1 MSFATSPEPNKEQ
14 ITYIRQISPDNYKK
28 QGIEFTKKA
37 LRELKEQ
44 MTNFK
49 AKKHSVFEKETETE
63 TDKDTEMETNELDNT
78 DDCVNNNSNETDSDS
93 DYDVTNKRDSN
104 SNSNTNI
111 NLIIKNVKKDKKTP
125 GKSTPSKLTPSKSTP
140 SKLTPS
146 KLTPSKSMDIENAML
161 KQFEKDNKKV
171 LELKS
176 ICKKMDK
183 DLHYLKLDLINSQCD
198 KDILEKEVKFYKNK
212 IEYIDKIIKF
222 DNEKYIKE
230 KKYLKYFKIFIIL
243 LLALNLYLYY
253 FKYFMFIIGMCFLY
267 FTK

>member
-1 MSFATSPEPNKEQ
+1 MSLATSPEPSKEN

-28 QGIEFTKKA
+28 QGIDFTQKA
-37 LRELKEQ
+37 LLELKEQ
-44 MTNFK
+44 MKNFK
-49 AKKHSVFEKETETE
+49 PKKHSIFEKDTETETE
-63 TDKDTEMETNELDNT
+63 SNDLDNIN
-78 DDCVNNNSNETDSDS
+78 DCENTNTNDSNSESES
-93 DYDVTNKRDSN
+93 DYDMTDKG
-104 SNSNTNI
+104 TNI
-111 NLIIKNVKKDKKTP
+111 KLIIKNVKKDKKI
-125 GKSTPSKLTPSKSTP
+125 SNKLTPNKSTSNKSTSNKSTSNKST
-140 SKLTPS
+140 SKITD
-146 KLTPSKSMDIENAML
+146 KSLDIENAML
-161 KQFEKDNKKV
+161 KQFERDNKKV

-176 ICKKMDK
+176 ICKKMDS

-230 KKYLKYFKIFIIL
+230 KKYLKYLKIFIIL

-253 FKYFMFIIGMCFLY
+253 FKYFMFVIGMCFLY